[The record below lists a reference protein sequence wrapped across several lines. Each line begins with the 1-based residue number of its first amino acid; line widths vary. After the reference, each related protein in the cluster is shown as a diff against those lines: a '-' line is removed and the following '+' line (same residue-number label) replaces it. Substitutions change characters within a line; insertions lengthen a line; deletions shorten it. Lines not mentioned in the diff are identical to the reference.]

1 MQISLDEVSRV
12 FRTQA
17 TLRQQSSRM
26 SGTNRN
32 YATGT
37 NNPASSVEVSDR
49 AQEVRRVTRQVNELP
64 DVREDRVQAL
74 KAQIEA
80 GTYKV
85 SGEDIADLIIRR
97 AFADG
102 VR

>member
-1 MQISLDEVSRV
+1 MQISLDEVSRL

-17 TLRQQSSRM
+17 TQRQQSSRM
-26 SGTNRN
+26 SGTNRSF
-32 YATGT
+32 ATGT
-37 NNPASSVEVSDR
+37 SNPASSAEVSDR
-49 AQEVRRVTRQVNELP
+49 AQEVRRVLRKVNELP
-64 DVREDRVQAL
+64 DREDRVEAL
-74 KAQIEA
+74 KAQIEN

-85 SGEDIADLIIRR
+85 SGEEIADLIIRR